1 MEPHTSRHR
10 DCCRL
15 QQLQLLDPLH
25 ADFCRNATEP
35 SGIQRLYRHPARGR
49 HSHGRIAGHRPL
61 VRLGWT
67 HAHHAGRGGFIS
79 DYGLS
84 GLPIGDALRSA
95 VDIDRAGVLAQ
106 SRKTSY
112 SGVLPSL
119 MAEIFPTRT
128 RSTGIA
134 LSYNISAP
142 IFGGFASLISTWLIQ
157 ISGNSLAP
165 SFYLMLT
172 ALVSIGALL
181 LVRSQLRLS

>member
-1 MEPHTSRHR
+1 LILYMPTFAVT
-10 DCCRL
+10 
-15 QQLQLLDPLH
+15 QLSL
-25 ADFCRNATEP
+25 
-35 SGIQRLYRHPARGR
+35 PA
-49 HSHGRIAGHRPL
+49 SS
-61 VRLGWT
+61 
-67 HAHHAGRGGFIS
+67 GFIATLLGAVILTVGSPVIGHWS
-79 DYGLS
+79 DLVGRTRIMLVAAGLFMIS
-84 GLPIGDALRSA
+84 AYPAFLLVTRYAVLSILIALVCWLSL
-95 VDIDRAGVLAQ
+95 V
-106 SRKTSY
+106 KTSY

-128 RSTGIA
+128 RCTGIA